1 MSTKELTKQS
11 TAIVI
16 GKCAE
21 KKSFWNENRDK
32 IFTRIKI
39 TVEETI
45 KGETAGEAEVLI
57 PGGRVGNIIYEVS
70 DMPIFAEGEESVVFL
85 WKHPSGDNLVTGAL
99 HGKLKVYTDKI
110 SGKRTVKSEKDHE
123 KPDQKDKPE
132 LYLLDNYVQEIRSY
146 IKEAKNE

>member
-1 MSTKELTKQS
+1 MES

-16 GKCAE
+16 GKCVE

-32 IFTRIKI
+32 IFTRVKI
-39 TVEETI
+39 TIDETI
-45 KGETAGEAEVLI
+45 KGGVAGETEVLV

-70 DMPIFAEGEESVVFL
+70 DMPVFAEGEESVVFL

-99 HGKLKVYTDKI
+99 HGKLKVYTDKA
-110 SGKRTVKSEKDHE
+110 SGKKAIKSERDHE
-123 KPDQKDKPE
+123 KPDQKEKPK
-132 LYLLDNYVQEIRSY
+132 LRLLKDYVEEIKSY